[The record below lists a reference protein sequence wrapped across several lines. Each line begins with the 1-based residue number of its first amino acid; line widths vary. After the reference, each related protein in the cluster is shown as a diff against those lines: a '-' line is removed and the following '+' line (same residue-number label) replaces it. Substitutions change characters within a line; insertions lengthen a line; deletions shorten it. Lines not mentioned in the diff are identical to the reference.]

1 MLVAGGGESQRGAA
15 NGLRLPIDTLSARSA
30 PDKVTG
36 MRAMVDFMLVMGAG
50 LAVVYMLW
58 R

>member
-1 MLVAGGGESQRGAA
+1 LH
-15 NGLRLPIDTLSARSA
+15 LPIDTLSGRSG
-30 PDKVTG
+30 PDKVTR